1 MLFCRSVTVLPL
13 TLFGHLAT
21 CHSFSQWP
29 AQQPRGSQ
37 SAQSRNPLSHFH
49 HKPPLNGGDWARQK
63 SPGKPCIRRTRD
75 SKRGAI
81 FSHAMWRRPRR
92 ERTHTQNG
100 CCRPYLAGQD
110 VSEGRECVIQ
120 SLVINGLVQILD
132 KDVANAALSEGRVTL
147 RPHDTK
153 RSAFNHVEVHRVE
166 GSLSYN
172 TTWAFCHK
180 IPLGIECLTKNIEQC
195 RLYNIKRQFNEGR
208 DRFHV
213 DTRSKWSHMATRCS
227 C

>member
-1 MLFCRSVTVLPL
+1 
-13 TLFGHLAT
+13 
-21 CHSFSQWP
+21 
-29 AQQPRGSQ
+29 
-37 SAQSRNPLSHFH
+37 
-49 HKPPLNGGDWARQK
+49 
-63 SPGKPCIRRTRD
+63 
-75 SKRGAI
+75 
-81 FSHAMWRRPRR
+81 MWRRPLR
-92 ERTHTQNG
+92 ELAHTQNG

-110 VSEGRECVIQ
+110 VSEGRKCVIE

-153 RSAFNHVEVHRVE
+153 RSAFNHVEVHRVQ

-172 TTWAFCHK
+172 TTRVVLSQSPIRSSILNK
-180 IPLGIECLTKNIEQC
+180 KYEQS
-195 RLYNIKRQFNEGR
+195 RLNNKKSQFSEGR
-208 DRFHV
+208 DRFHI